1 MNERLT
7 PSESYTYITKNGK
20 EISIQIYNSVDE
32 IPQVIYEQI
41 VDLILLGGAV
51 ERSGL
56 ESRLRNVVRFQLAFD
71 KKKLIGILALK
82 RPLKV
87 YKRMIAKK
95 ARLKGRE
102 LEEFNKVEY
111 EAGYLVVHPLYRGMG
126 IADRLNF
133 YLPDIK
139 IFATTKSLKVEKII
153 KKYGFK
159 QIGSPYPSSID
170 GEYIKLFIRKKKGG
184 KEINNLEHLKG
195 EKRKLKKELEILKR
209 KRNNLSE
216 RDYEKEYNKIIDKL
230 VDIEDKL
237 IQIKLKEKKLKRGD
251 NVNEE
256 LYLRV
261 EKGRKGD
268 GTKGYV
274 RMNKKN
280 RDLIGVELGEYVEI
294 EKNGSTVKAIV
305 RRSDREYIGRD
316 IIQIPKRFREKIG
329 VEVGDIVVTRRYGRA
344 PMKVE
349 ETYEEPIRRYEPQ
362 IREELQREVNTPTG
376 VKILCGLMI
385 LSAIFLILGG
395 IWLMFPLASVLGV
408 LYFPLVYGLWTLK
421 TWAWYGT
428 MILLVISLIS
438 NVFMLNIPA
447 AGLGVILLL
456 YLFTKKEIYNV

>member
-139 IFATTKSLKVEKII
+139 
-153 KKYGFK
+153 
-159 QIGSPYPSSID
+159 
-170 GEYIKLFIRKKKGG
+170 
-184 KEINNLEHLKG
+184 
-195 EKRKLKKELEILKR
+195 
-209 KRNNLSE
+209 
-216 RDYEKEYNKIIDKL
+216 
-230 VDIEDKL
+230 
-237 IQIKLKEKKLKRGD
+237 
-251 NVNEE
+251 
-256 LYLRV
+256 
-261 EKGRKGD
+261 
-268 GTKGYV
+268 
-274 RMNKKN
+274 
-280 RDLIGVELGEYVEI
+280 
-294 EKNGSTVKAIV
+294 
-305 RRSDREYIGRD
+305 
-316 IIQIPKRFREKIG
+316 
-329 VEVGDIVVTRRYGRA
+329 
-344 PMKVE
+344 
-349 ETYEEPIRRYEPQ
+349 
-362 IREELQREVNTPTG
+362 
-376 VKILCGLMI
+376 
-385 LSAIFLILGG
+385 
-395 IWLMFPLASVLGV
+395 
-408 LYFPLVYGLWTLK
+408 
-421 TWAWYGT
+421 
-428 MILLVISLIS
+428 
-438 NVFMLNIPA
+438 
-447 AGLGVILLL
+447 
-456 YLFTKKEIYNV
+456 